1 MSRKDPNDIQGP
13 PAQER
18 IARWAL
24 LGIGA
29 LLTFIAI
36 FTDPVG
42 DSPTWGIAIGV
53 PATRMLLGILG
64 GAFLVAGALSMLN
77 KVSK

>member
-1 MSRKDPNDIQGP
+1 MLKDVEMNDL
-13 PAQER
+13 QEK
-18 IARWAL
+18 IARWSL

-29 LLTFIAI
+29 FMLYIGI

-53 PATRMLLGILG
+53 PATKMLLSIFGLFFLIGGIFG
-64 GAFLVAGALSMLN
+64 MKKG
-77 KVSK
+77 KK

>member
-1 MSRKDPNDIQGP
+1 MNDSQSTP
-13 PAQER
+13 EQES

-29 LLTFIAI
+29 LMLFIAI

-42 DSPTWGIAIGV
+42 DSPTFGIAIGV
-53 PATRMLLGILG
+53 PATKMLIGIFGLS
-64 GAFLVAGALSMLN
+64 FLVAGILTFIKKA
-77 KVSK
+77 SK

>member
-1 MSRKDPNDIQGP
+1 MNDFENTKG
-13 PAQER
+13 QEK

-24 LGIGA
+24 IGIGA
-29 LLTFIAI
+29 FMLFIGI

-53 PATRMLLGILG
+53 SATKMLLGVLG
-64 GAFLVAGALSMLN
+64 LVFLAAGIRSFI
-77 KVSK
+77 KKTSK

>member
-1 MSRKDPNDIQGP
+1 MKDLQDTRK
-13 PAQER
+13 QEK

-29 LLTFIAI
+29 LLLFIAV

-42 DSPTWGIAIGV
+42 ASPTWGIAIGV
-53 PATRMLLGILG
+53 PATRLLLGALG
-64 GAFLVAGALSMLN
+64 LFFLVAGVLGLFKRA
-77 KVSK
+77 SK

>member
-1 MSRKDPNDIQGP
+1 MSFQDTPEQDKV
-13 PAQER
+13 
-18 IARWAL
+18 ARLAL

-29 LLTFIAI
+29 FMLFIAI

-53 PATRMLLGILG
+53 PATKMLLGIFGLF
-64 GAFLVAGALSMLN
+64 FLVAGILGFIKKA
-77 KVSK
+77 SK

>member
-1 MSRKDPNDIQGP
+1 MNDFQSTP
-13 PAQER
+13 EQEK

-24 LGIGA
+24 LGIGV
-29 LLTFIAI
+29 LILFIAI

-53 PATRMLLGILG
+53 PATKMLLGIFGLF
-64 GAFLVAGALSMLN
+64 FLVAGIIGFI
-77 KVSK
+77 KKPSK

>member
-1 MSRKDPNDIQGP
+1 MNDFKSTP
-13 PAQER
+13 VQEK

-29 LLTFIAI
+29 LMLYFGL

-53 PATRMLLGILG
+53 PATKLLISTFGLF
-64 GAFLVAGALSMLN
+64 FLVAGIVGLI
-77 KVSK
+77 KKPSK

>member
-1 MSRKDPNDIQGP
+1 MNDL
-13 PAQER
+13 QEK
-18 IARWAL
+18 IARWGL

-29 LLTFIAI
+29 YMLFIAI

-53 PATRMLLGILG
+53 PATKMLLGIFGLF
-64 GAFLVAGALSMLN
+64 FLLFGVFG
-77 KVSK
+77 KPSK

>member
-1 MSRKDPNDIQGP
+1 MNDFQSTP
-13 PAQER
+13 EQEK

-29 LLTFIAI
+29 LILFIAI

-53 PATRMLLGILG
+53 PATKMLLGIFGLF
-64 GAFLVAGALSMLN
+64 FLVAGIIGFIKKA
-77 KVSK
+77 SK